1 VDNTVHKTLELE
13 SAVLSFYVMLYGRHW
28 SAPFMLAA
36 LAGVIHERQGTE
48 SCEYNGGEDDC

>member
-36 LAGVIHERQGTE
+36 LAGVVHEREGAD
-48 SCEYNGGEDDC
+48 G

>member
-1 VDNTVHKTLELE
+1 LELE
-13 SAVLSFYVMLYGRHW
+13 LAVLSFYVMLYGRHW